1 MITLLLPTL
10 VHGADVELTKLATDS
25 GAAAT
30 TYIKFVGR
38 LSSEAPVGH
47 QFIKTQNIFNAY
59 GIPFALRFTFT
70 HLKDEKAD
78 NQWAVS
84 IKGCDESIVKRIDAN
99 GLPIDEKTPMTIMFD
114 SEGFI
119 SLFDCGHDTEGRNP
133 PQLYVEWPAIC
144 SPKYYPPLLITWA
157 LGQNESKTFVSE
169 YEYDTNQLRVMNGPS
184 LITYSQQN
192 GKSCSNSYRQWFDE
206 QEYREGIQNRRTE

>member
-10 VHGADVELTKLATDS
+10 TCGADAELAELATNS

-30 TYIKFVGR
+30 TYIKIVGG
-38 LSSEAPVGH
+38 LSSQAPVGH
-47 QFIKTQNIFNAY
+47 QFMKTQNIFNAY
-59 GIPFALRFTFT
+59 GIPFALLFTFT

-133 PQLYVEWPAIC
+133 PQLYVEWPAEC
-144 SPKYYPPLLITWA
+144 STEDFPPLTIT
-157 LGQNESKTFVSE
+157 LDFGQKEPTTFVSE
-169 YEYDTNQLRVMNGPS
+169 YLYDTNQLKVWEYYSG
-184 LITYSQQN
+184 ITYSAQN
-192 GKSCSNSYRQWFDE
+192 GKFNPDSKYK
-206 QEYREGIQNRRTE
+206 Y